1 MSMRR
6 NLTLWGT
13 LFCLV
18 LLLLCLTPQARAVEL
33 EVPGLDELWDTAE
46 SYGVTEGGDFDR
58 GLAGLFNEALA
69 RAGDLLRRSI
79 VTAGKLLAIAAL
91 CALAKGAGED
101 TLPTV
106 EIAGALA
113 ITALTV
119 SDMGTMIGL
128 GRDTIAKMNVFSD
141 VLLPVMAVLTAA
153 TGQVTSAAVRQGA
166 TILFVQLLLSLV
178 DCILVP
184 LLYAYVAVCCA
195 QAAVGNPGLG
205 KVAGLIKS
213 AVQSMLTGVLL
224 AFVGYLTAS
233 GAIAGTADAAAIKA
247 AKLAMGRMIPVV
259 GGILADA
266 AESVLAGAG
275 ILKGSVG
282 AAGLLVVL
290 SICITPFLRLG
301 LHYLTYKAAAALTA
315 TIASPRLSQLVD
327 SIGSAFGLVLGMTG
341 ACALLLLF
349 SLVSAVMAVTP

>member
-1 MSMRR
+1 MRVFFTIC
-6 NLTLWGT
+6 LL
-13 LFCLV
+13 CLV
-18 LLLLCLTPQARAVEL
+18 LCPGAAAAEP
-33 EVPGLDELWDTAE
+33 EIPGLDQLWE
-46 SYGVTEGGDFDR
+46 SAQGYGVTEGEDLEG
-58 GLAGLFNEALA
+58 GLSNLFQDAWANL
-69 RAGDLLRRSI
+69 GDLLRRSA

-91 CALAKGAGED
+91 CALARGAGED
-101 TLPTV
+101 NLQAV
-106 EIAGALA
+106 EITGALA

-119 SDMGTMIGL
+119 SDMGAMIGL
-128 GRDTIAKMNVFSD
+128 GRDTIGKMNVFSD

-153 TGQVTSAAVRQGA
+153 TGQATSAAVRQGA
-166 TILFVQLLLSLV
+166 TMLFVQLLLSLV
-178 DCILVP
+178 DGVLIP
-184 LLYAYVAVCCA
+184 LIYAYMAVCCA

-205 KVAGLIKS
+205 KIAALLKG
-213 AVQSMLTGVLL
+213 AAQSLLTGVLL

-259 GGILADA
+259 GSILADA

-275 ILKGSVG
+275 ILKGTVG

-290 SICITPFLRLG
+290 AICITPFLRLG
-301 LHYLTYKAAAALTA
+301 LHYLTYKVAAALTA

-349 SLVSAVMAVTP
+349 SLVSAVTAVAL

>member
-1 MSMRR
+1 MRVFFTIC
-6 NLTLWGT
+6 LL
-13 LFCLV
+13 CLV
-18 LLLLCLTPQARAVEL
+18 LCPGAAAAEP
-33 EVPGLDELWDTAE
+33 EIPGLDQLWE
-46 SYGVTEGGDFDR
+46 SAQGYGVTEGEDLER
-58 GLAGLFNEALA
+58 GLSNLFQDAWANL
-69 RAGDLLRRSI
+69 GDLLRRSAVI
-79 VTAGKLLAIAAL
+79 AGKLLAIAAL
-91 CALAKGAGED
+91 CALARGAGED
-101 TLPTV
+101 NLQAV
-106 EIAGALA
+106 EITGALA

-119 SDMGTMIGL
+119 SDMGAMIGL
-128 GRDTIAKMNVFSD
+128 GRDTIGKMNVFSD

-153 TGQVTSAAVRQGA
+153 TGQATGAAVRQGA
-166 TILFVQLLLSLV
+166 TMLFVQLLLSLV
-178 DCILVP
+178 DGVLIP
-184 LLYAYVAVCCA
+184 LIYAYMAVCCA

-205 KVAGLIKS
+205 KIAALLKG
-213 AVQSMLTGVLL
+213 AAQSLLTGVLL

-275 ILKGSVG
+275 ILKGTVG

-290 SICITPFLRLG
+290 AICITPFLRLG
-301 LHYLTYKAAAALTA
+301 LHYLTYKVAAAITA

-349 SLVSAVMAVTP
+349 SLVSAVTAVAL